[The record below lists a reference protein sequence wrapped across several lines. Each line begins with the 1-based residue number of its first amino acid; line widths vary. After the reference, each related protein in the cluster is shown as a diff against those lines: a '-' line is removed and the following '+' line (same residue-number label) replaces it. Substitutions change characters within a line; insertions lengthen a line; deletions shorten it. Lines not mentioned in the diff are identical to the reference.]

1 MRYSFSTTTTDADPS
16 AGNFRYNNATVGS
29 VTQIFMDLVD
39 GDGTTQ
45 TTFLD
50 SWDDA
55 TGSNKGTLLILSNT
69 NGDATFTAF
78 TVTSVTTAVG
88 YRKIGVTYLSGSVP
102 SNAEVCVMIFS
113 PAGNT
118 GAQGPQGST
127 LLTTKGD
134 LLSFSTVNARLAV
147 GGTNNHVLTVD
158 SAQATGLKWAAP
170 QCVLG

>member
-1 MRYSFSTTTTDADPS
+1 
-16 AGNFRYNNATVGS
+16 
-29 VTQIFMDLVD
+29 MDLVD
-39 GDGTTQ
+39 SAGTTQ
-45 TTFLD
+45 TAFLD

-69 NGDATFTAF
+69 NGDATFTSF
-78 TVTSVTTAVG
+78 TVTAVTTATG
-88 YRKIGVTYLSGSVP
+88 YRKIGVTFLSGTLP
-102 SNAEVCVMIFS
+102 SNTESCVMIFS
-113 PAGNT
+113 PAGNTGAQGAT

-170 QCVLG
+170 VCVLG

>member
-1 MRYSFSTTTTDADPS
+1 
-16 AGNFRYNNATVGS
+16 
-29 VTQIFMDLVD
+29 MDLVD
-39 GDGTTQ
+39 SAGTTQ
-45 TTFLD
+45 TAFLD

-69 NGDATFTAF
+69 NGDATFTSF
-78 TVTSVTTAVG
+78 TVTAVTTATG
-88 YRKIGVTYLSGSVP
+88 YRKIGVTFLSGTLP
-102 SNAEVCVMIFS
+102 SNTESCVMIFS

-134 LLSFSTVNARLAV
+134 LLTFSTVNARLAV
-147 GGTNNHVLTVD
+147 GVTNNHVLTID
-158 SAQATGLKWAAP
+158 SSQATGLKWAAP